1 MVYAISK
8 PGIEL
13 IKHYEGLR
21 LEAYCCPAGVLTIG
35 YGHTGADVAKGKTI
49 TLDEAEA
56 LLRAD
61 LLEFERRV
69 QQIVTA
75 PLTQG
80 QFDALVSFAYNVGIG
95 ALQRSTLLRKLNAED
110 YAGASAEFM
119 RWTKAGAV
127 ELPGLV
133 KRRTAEREM
142 FDGR

>member
-13 IKHYEGLR
+13 IKRYEGLR
-21 LEAYCCPAGVLTIG
+21 LQAYCCPAGVQTIG
-35 YGHTGADVAKGKTI
+35 YGHTGADVTAGKEI

-56 LLRAD
+56 LLRSD
-61 LLEFERRV
+61 LLEFEKRV

-95 ALQRSTLLRKLNAED
+95 ALQRSTLLRKLNSED
-110 YAGASAEFM
+110 YAGASAEFP
-119 RWTKAGAV
+119 RWTKAGAI

-133 KRRTAEREM
+133 KRRAAEREM
-142 FDGR
+142 FDGG

>member
-1 MVYAISK
+1 MAYAISK
-8 PGIEL
+8 PGVEL
-13 IKHYEGLR
+13 IRRFEGLR

-35 YGHTGADVAKGKTI
+35 YGHTGADVTKGKTI

-61 LLEFERRV
+61 LLEFEKRV

-80 QFDALVSFAYNVGIG
+80 QFDAMVSFAYNIGIG
-95 ALQRSTLLRKLNAED
+95 ALQRSTLLRTLNAED

-142 FDGR
+142 FDVR